1 MRGPGKRLKRQPRG
15 DGQYRCSKCGHW
27 FVIERF
33 QVRGGVPSSWCKT
46 CTNGVVTERRV
57 RERQITAQARE
68 ILASRA
74 EYASW
79 KEIGQSIGVS
89 RQRAEQIAITALVKL
104 IKYREN
110 FVAQDFF

>member
-15 DGQYRCSKCGHW
+15 DGKYRCSKCGQW

-33 QVRGGVPSSWCKT
+33 QVRRQVPSSWCKM
-46 CTNGVVTERRV
+46 CTNGVVTEQRTH
-57 RERQITAQARE
+57 ERQITSQARKM
-68 ILASRA
+68 LYSRA
-74 EYASW
+74 AYASW
-79 KEIGQSIGVS
+79 EEFGRSIGVS
-89 RQRAEQIAITALVKL
+89 RQRAEQIAITALAKL